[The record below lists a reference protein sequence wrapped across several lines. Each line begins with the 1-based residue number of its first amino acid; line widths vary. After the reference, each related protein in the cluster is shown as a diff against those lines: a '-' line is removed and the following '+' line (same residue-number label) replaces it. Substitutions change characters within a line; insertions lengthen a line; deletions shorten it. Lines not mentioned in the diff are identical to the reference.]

1 MDARLRPERTFTI
14 RQLCKEFDVTPRA
27 LRFYEDKGLLS
38 PGRDGL
44 NRVYSNRDRARVQ
57 LILRGKRV
65 GFALT
70 EIRDMLDLYD
80 ADEMHAHQ
88 AAASLSK
95 FRKRIAELQAQ
106 KIDIDLAIQNLK
118 GTCSVLEA
126 RLAKVRPE
134 LLPSAEDYDKV
145 LSVLMDGEPQ
155 GSVA

>member
-1 MDARLRPERTFTI
+1 MDTRFKLERTFTI

-27 LRFYEDKGLLS
+27 LRFYEDRGLLS
-38 PGRDGL
+38 PARDGL
-44 NRVYSNRDRARVQ
+44 NRVYSHRDRARVQ

-65 GFALT
+65 GFSLC

-88 AAASLSK
+88 AAASLTK

-106 KIDIDLAIQNLK
+106 KIDIDLAIQNLR

-145 LSVLMDGEPQ
+145 LRAIMDGEQ
-155 GSVA
+155 QTSVA

>member
-1 MDARLRPERTFTI
+1 MDALHRPDRTYTI
-14 RQLCKEFDVTPRA
+14 RQLCNEFDVTPRA

-38 PGRDGL
+38 PARQGL
-44 NRVYSNRDRARVQ
+44 NRLYSSRDRARVQ

-65 GFALT
+65 GFALN

-80 ADEMHAHQ
+80 ADEMHAAQ
-88 AAASLSK
+88 AATSLTK

-106 KIDIDLAIQNLK
+106 KIEIDLAIQNLK
-118 GTCSVLEA
+118 ATCSVLEA

-145 LSVLMDGEPQ
+145 LRARIDGEAHSPA
-155 GSVA
+155 S